1 MINFPEY
8 LLSYIPVHT
17 EFNILFRNVLPVQNL
32 ARLIS
37 DNFTNLVENIYINSG
52 YRSDQSAVVIE
63 FNYKLSTFEGG
74 RGLWKF
80 NNYLLYDTK
89 YVDKV

>member
-1 MINFPEY
+1 MINFSEY

-17 EFNILFRNVLPVQNL
+17 EFKILFRNVLPVQNF

-37 DNFTNLVENIYINSG
+37 DNFTNLVENIYTKSG
-52 YRSDQSAVVIE
+52 YHSDHSAVIE
-63 FNYKLSTFEGG
+63 FKLNTFEGG

-80 NNYLLYDTK
+80 NNDLLYDTT